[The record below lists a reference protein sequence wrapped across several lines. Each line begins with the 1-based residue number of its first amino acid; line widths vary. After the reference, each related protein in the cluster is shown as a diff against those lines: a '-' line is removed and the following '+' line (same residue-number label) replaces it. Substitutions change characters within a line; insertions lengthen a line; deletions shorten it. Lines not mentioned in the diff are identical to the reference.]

1 MKFLNIYFFII
12 KSIIIAWSKMS
23 TEDKIT
29 NVRKYMK
36 Y

>member
-12 KSIIIAWSKMS
+12 KSIIAWSKMS

-29 NVRKYMK
+29 NVGKYIK